1 MEPGLQNTHLFSTL
15 GIPYIWVSG
24 GSLLWCLLYVWRDVW
39 VLFLSHSI
47 NWAVLDSSPKAASS
61 LQATFLLHASY
72 LNNLLL
78 YHPCWLFP
86 ELLSPK
92 SRKRVANA
100 VANSSQQHCVVESC
114 RSPIS
119 VPFVCSASYLWLH
132 NSSVLETKAPLSHA
146 VLHMQT
152 AHLLECPM
160 WSSHHI
166 WLRSLWKSHHYIEF

>member
-1 MEPGLQNTHLFSTL
+1 MPIRKPFFHLTAVYLEMESGLQNTHLFSTL

-61 LQATFLLHASY
+61 LQATLLLHASY

-78 YHPCWLFP
+78 YHPCWPFS

-100 VANSSQQHCVVESC
+100 VANSSQQHCVV
-114 RSPIS
+114 
-119 VPFVCSASYLWLH
+119 
-132 NSSVLETKAPLSHA
+132 KAVEAPSLFHLFA
-146 VLHMQT
+146 QPPTYGFTT
-152 AHLLECPM
+152 AL
-160 WSSHHI
+160 
-166 WLRSLWKSHHYIEF
+166 Y

>member
-1 MEPGLQNTHLFSTL
+1 MGLWWL
-15 GIPYIWVSG
+15 PVMM
-24 GSLLWCLLYVWRDVW
+24 
-39 VLFLSHSI
+39 
-47 NWAVLDSSPKAASS
+47 SS
-61 LQATFLLHASY
+61 LCVGKCMGPVLKSQHKLSCFGQWSQGSQFTEATLLLHASY

-78 YHPCWLFP
+78 YHPCWLFS

-92 SRKRVANA
+92 SRKRLANA
-100 VANSSQQHCVVESC
+100 VANSSQQHCLVKSC

-119 VPFVCSASYLWLH
+119 VPFICSASYLWLH
-132 NSSVLETKAPLSHA
+132 NSSVLETKAPLSDA

-160 WSSHHI
+160 WSWHHI